1 MNHLSFYWLP
11 ENEKLFIESLE
22 TEFAELVEQ
31 SISTGKI
38 TLPPIP
44 EVVLKIQRL
53 CTLEDTSVADVA
65 DCLVEDPGLAAIV
78 IRVANSVV
86 FNRRNITCNELTTA
100 VSRLGIVRVRD
111 IVTAQSIELLKNS
124 VNLTPECQ
132 EVLVKSAAVSK
143 ELAATM
149 VMVVKGFHEVA
160 PDTYKHLEVEKA
172 LLVGLLADI
181 GLFCLVNEYHL
192 YLDKGNY
199 LQPDLAMQIFHS
211 RCPVTSKQVLKTW
224 GFDSNF
230 IEVASNKETSSE
242 RPEVSYL
249 DIARVANHLLLFRRD
264 DYEAL
269 EEHDVEI
276 NTDGAQ
282 VLYAL
287 SNLSDDEFK
296 ARTQDV
302 ISSTGLS

>member
-224 GFDSNF
+224 GFDSDF